1 VTNFTVDVG
10 SMDSSATTIHRTQ
23 GTAVVGPDM
32 RLASITVEHL
42 EDPTAIGPAT
52 VRAVNR
58 ALLLARGGVEDDLD
72 AQAEQRIAE
81 LDAELDKIHSTLD
94 GIDRQLDDIDRS
106 L

>member
-1 VTNFTVDVG
+1 
-10 SMDSSATTIHRTQ
+10 MDSSATTIHRTQ

-58 ALLLARGGVEDDLD
+58 ALLLARGGV
-72 AQAEQRIAE
+72 
-81 LDAELDKIHSTLD
+81 
-94 GIDRQLDDIDRS
+94 
-106 L
+106 